1 MIHSFFKIVIF
12 AMHAKYSGSVT
23 NGLMALAYQ
32 NMESFSTL
40 PSCEV
45 FWSVY
50 RWSIKILSLRSGHP
64 NFGSSQLIV
73 GDPPRFFVLAVY
85 CPRCYRHPLRMSIF
99 CGLSRLPVL
108 LTPSSDFLSDSTF
121 LVRLFVGSDSFGP
134 TFCRIRLF
142 WSDFLSD
149 PTFLVRLFVGSD
161 FPLVCTITERRRYR

>member
-1 MIHSFFKIVIF
+1 
-12 AMHAKYSGSVT
+12 
-23 NGLMALAYQ
+23 MAVAYQ

-73 GDPPRFFVLAVY
+73 GDPPPFLFWQSTAPAVIDTLYGCSSFVAYRGSRF
-85 CPRCYRHPLRMSIF
+85 CWRHLPTF
-99 CGLSRLPVL
+99 CRIRLFW
-108 LTPSSDFLSDSTF
+108 SDFLLDPTF
-121 LVRLFVGSDSFGP
+121 FGP

-149 PTFLVRLFVGSD
+149 PTLLVRLFVGSD
-161 FPLVCTITERRRYR
+161 FFGPTFCRIRLSIGLPHYRTTAISVGMLLFFDSTGSF